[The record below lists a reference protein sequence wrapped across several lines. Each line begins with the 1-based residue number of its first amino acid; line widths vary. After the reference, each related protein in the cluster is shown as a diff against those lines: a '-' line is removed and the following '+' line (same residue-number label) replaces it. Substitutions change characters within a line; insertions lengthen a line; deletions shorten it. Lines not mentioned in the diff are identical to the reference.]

1 MPIVDLRSDTVTRPS
16 PGMRKAM
23 HEAELGDDVFGDDP
37 TVNRLQARAAE
48 IFGFEAALLFPT
60 GTQSNLAAL
69 MSHCGRGEE
78 VILGMEAHS
87 YRYEAG
93 GVSVLASIQPQA
105 VPNRPDGSLDLAEV
119 EAAIKPDDPH
129 FARTRLLALEN
140 TITGR
145 VLPRKYLEDALAL
158 ARRKNLSTHLD
169 GARVFN
175 AATQLKLK
183 VKDLC
188 AGFDSVSSCLSKGLG
203 APAGTV
209 LLGSKSLIEKAKR
222 ARKILGGGMRQ
233 SGVIAAAGL
242 YALEN
247 NVERL
252 KLDHENA
259 EKLARGLREL
269 GLEVQHNTNMVM
281 ARIAGDK
288 AQPLA
293 EHLKKS
299 QILVLP
305 RAPMRLVTHL
315 DVDAAGIDRALAGFR
330 SFFGVRAPSPT

>member
-1 MPIVDLRSDTVTRPS
+1 MIDLRSDTVTRPS

-23 HEAELGDDVFGDDP
+23 MDAEVGDDVFGDDP
-37 TVNRLQARAAE
+37 TVNRLQERAAG
-48 IFGFEAALLFPT
+48 IFGFEAALFFPS

-69 MSHCGRGEE
+69 MSHCQRGEE

-93 GVSVLASIQPQA
+93 GLSVLGSIQPQA
-105 VPNRPDGSLDLAEV
+105 IPNRPDGTLDLAEV

-145 VLPRKYLEDALAL
+145 VLSREYLGKALEL
-158 ARRKNLSTHLD
+158 AKRKNLAIHLD

-175 AATQLKLK
+175 AATHLKMK

-209 LLGSKSLIEKAKR
+209 LLGTREFIQKAKR

-233 SGVIAAAGL
+233 AGVIAAAGL

-252 KLDHENA
+252 KADHDNA
-259 EKLARGLREL
+259 ERLARGLREL
-269 GLEVQHNTNMVM
+269 KLEAQVNTNMVLLK
-281 ARIAGDK
+281 I
-288 AQPLA
+288 PA
-293 EHLKKS
+293 ERAASLQAHMNKNGV
-299 QILVLP
+299 LVLP

-315 DVDAAGIDRALAGFR
+315 DVDAAGIDRALGAFR
-330 SFFGVRAPSPT
+330 SFFG